1 MSEKTKIIQN
11 AIQRLKKEIKYRT
24 KNLEDLITELNKE
37 KAKEDLGEK
46 NIILKNI
53 QQGIE
58 ESKNAKA
65 ECETTLEKYKSEL
78 SKMEVSQSQINKK
91 L

>member
-65 ECETTLEKYKSEL
+65 ECEITLEKYKNEL